1 MSSSPFLIK
10 LVILG
15 DSSVGKTNLLSRY
28 INNNFLE
35 NTQTTT
41 IAEFYSKD
49 IKRNN
54 INLKLQFWDTAG
66 QELFRSMSNVFYKN
80 CHGVILCYDI
90 TNKESFNHIDFW
102 AKELLANVESAPV
115 LMLGNKVDLED
126 QRTVSFEEG
135 KSYAEAMEYLFG
147 EVSAKEDKYGQVS
160 VLFNQLVDDIIKN
173 LGESFFAEQSKVS
186 NTKVESIS
194 IKPDEETNIRRGDCC
209 S

>member
-1 MSSSPFLIK
+1 MSSSPVLIK

-15 DSSVGKTNLLSRY
+15 DTSVGKTNLLFRY
-28 INNNFLE
+28 INGTFLE

-49 IKRNN
+49 VTVNN
-54 INLKLQFWDTAG
+54 INIKLQFWDTAG

-102 AKELLANVESAPV
+102 AKELLANVEGAPV
-115 LMLGNKVDLED
+115 LMLGNKIDLEE
-126 QRTVSFEEG
+126 QRVVTNEEG
-135 KSYAEAMEYLFG
+135 RSYAEAMEYLFG
-147 EVSAKEDKYGQVS
+147 EVSAKEDKYNQID
-160 VLFNQLVDDIIKN
+160 VLFNKLVNEIIKG
-173 LGESFFAEQSKVS
+173 LGDSYFAEQTRKSQ
-186 NTKVESIS
+186 TKEESITL
-194 IKPDEETNIRRGDCC
+194 KTEEVNNVRKGDCC